1 MNMIQTGL
9 PYQSKCTRTVSD
21 SSWRKA
27 AAPRQFNQT
36 QHLLVSTDYSV
47 KTSKTAAKLSAPPP
61 GVTQNWE
68 EGYFFL
74 TIYSHSG
81 KVTSKN
87 VRQVGGLGAFR
98 AQSEPRTCHRQT
110 VLHHP

>member
-21 SSWRKA
+21 SSWKEA

-47 KTSKTAAKLSAPPP
+47 KTSKTAAKLSAPP
-61 GVTQNWE
+61 VQHKNWE
-68 EGYFFL
+68 GAVFFDNLFPFGEGD
-74 TIYSHSG
+74 
-81 KVTSKN
+81 
-87 VRQVGGLGAFR
+87 QQECAPGG
-98 AQSEPRTCHRQT
+98 RTRGF
-110 VLHHP
+110 